1 MKPTSSVKVTRH
13 DVQLTRRHL
22 RRLTLP
28 QKLYT
33 LIIIVVGFL
42 LAWVLSLRLL
52 KFGKTVD
59 YQGLQALGPKTV
71 SLLQQYNAIFWWAA
85 VGLLVLFI
93 LYLVYGL
100 VRRNY
105 RRAQGKLMQ
114 QAAAIALIET
124 LSPAGKTVLSWAW
137 QNRQEPLSVAI
148 LQRTLIEMRSHRA
161 EKIAMA
167 TEQAALLTANEN
179 PTSALK
185 TE

>member
-93 LYLVYGL
+93 LYLVY
-100 VRRNY
+100 
-105 RRAQGKLMQ
+105 
-114 QAAAIALIET
+114 
-124 LSPAGKTVLSWAW
+124 
-137 QNRQEPLSVAI
+137 
-148 LQRTLIEMRSHRA
+148 
-161 EKIAMA
+161 
-167 TEQAALLTANEN
+167 
-179 PTSALK
+179 
-185 TE
+185 